1 MAATPESD
9 SSPCAFSA
17 HGLVPVSVT
26 HSRSMTSRLLPAIR
40 PAGPDGGVPKAR
52 AVFHGALGYTVEL
65 GLLPANPIG
74 LVRWRAPRAAAAV
87 SPATVASPAQV
98 RAILTQVSRIKPELA
113 AFFGCLYYARRARK
127 KPSPCAA
134 TTSSSRPAAAGA
146 AAARLS
152 SPPPARALAAP
163 GPAPASL
170 ISRPVS
176 STAPTAPSASSPSRP
191 SWSACSAV
199 TSATM
204 APRRTGGCSAAPA
217 AACSASRSTAAPGTP
232 PARQRSARTWPPPRS
247 PAAPTTCGH
256 AALSL
261 WLNASGTPAEVAAR
275 AGHSARVL
283 HDVYVHCTDGQE
295 DTVSQRIEDALIAGT
310 GITHSSPRAKASG
323 YPHRRHRP
331 RPRCPLYVRAQG
343 HLRCRSCGQPRT
355 GTYRGR
361 RAAKAAGR
369 STLARQRRRGAGG

>member
-87 SPATVASPAQV
+87 SPAPVASPAQV

-113 AFFGCLYYARRARK
+113 AFFGCLYYARCARK
-127 KPSPCAA
+127 KPSPWAA
-134 TTSSSRPAAAGA
+134 TTSSSRPAAA

-152 SPPPARALAAP
+152 SPPPARAPAPPGPTPANLIEPAGLKHRPDGAIRVVSIPPVLVSMLCRHLGDHGTTPDGRLFRGARGGMLSESVYGRAWHAARRAALGPDLAAT
-163 GPAPASL
+163 ALAR
-170 ISRPVS
+170 RPYDL
-176 STAPTAPSASSPSRP
+176 R
-191 SWSACSAV
+191 
-199 TSATM
+199 
-204 APRRTGGCSAAPA
+204 
-217 AACSASRSTAAPGTP
+217 
-232 PARQRSARTWPPPRS
+232 
-247 PAAPTTCGH
+247 H

-261 WLNASGTPAEVAAR
+261 WLNATGAPAEVAAR

-283 HDVYVHCTDGQE
+283 HDVYVHCTGGQE
-295 DTVSQRIEDALIAGT
+295 DTVSQRIEDALNAGT
-310 GITHSSPRAKASG
+310 GITHSSPRESERLSAPSA
-323 YPHRRHRP
+323 RRP
-331 RPRCPLYVRAQG
+331 RPRCPLYVRAPG

>member
-9 SSPCAFSA
+9 SGPCAFSA

-52 AVFHGALGYTVEL
+52 AVFNGALGYTVEL

-74 LVRWRAPRAAAAV
+74 LVRWRA
-87 SPATVASPAQV
+87 Q
-98 RAILTQVSRIKPELA
+98 SRRGRQP
-113 AFFGCLYYARRARK
+113 GYRRQSGAG
-127 KPSPCAA
+127 PGDPD
-134 TTSSSRPAAAGA
+134 PGLPHQAGA
-146 AAARLS
+146 GRVLRL
-152 SPPPARALAAP
+152 
-163 GPAPASL
+163 
-170 ISRPVS
+170 PVL
-176 STAPTAPSASSPSRP
+176 R
-191 SWSACSAV
+191 
-199 TSATM
+199 
-204 APRRTGGCSAAPA
+204 APRPEEA
-217 AACSASRSTAAPGTP
+217 
-232 PARQRSARTWPPPRS
+232 
-247 PAAPTTCGH
+247 